1 MKLQFKITDLPDSE
15 RFRTVK
21 IIAEFF
27 RMPLKKARDLV
38 YSGDFVLESNDN
50 ALIDLIASLPKE
62 VKISSFDESLSAAFD
77 SMIQEHIETSINEL
91 DSTKASKTNESDTF
105 VKFIESIKTCVFV
118 HTPYIIITKQK
129 FSNLLDNR
137 DQLSEMYKYRAL
149 YEDLKGSLK
158 SLNKQFEDAIKENSS
173 IS

>member
-1 MKLQFKITDLPDSE
+1 MRLRFKITDLPDSE
-15 RFRTVK
+15 RFRTIK

-38 YSGDFVLESNDN
+38 YSGDFVLESNNN
-50 ALIDLIASLPKE
+50 ALKDLDVSLPKE
-62 VKISSFDESLSAAFD
+62 VKISSVDESPGAVFNP
-77 SMIQEHIETSINEL
+77 MITIHNEP
-91 DSTKASKTNESDTF
+91 DTF
-105 VKFIESIKTCVFV
+105 TKFVEGISTYIFA
-118 HTPYIIITKQK
+118 HTPYVIITKQK
-129 FSNLLDNR
+129 FSSLLDNR
-137 DQLSEMYKYRAL
+137 DELNGMYKYRAL

>member
-15 RFRTVK
+15 RFRTIK

-27 RMPLKKARDLV
+27 RIPLKKARDLV

-50 ALIDLIASLPKE
+50 ALKDLIASLPKE
-62 VKISSFDESLSAAFD
+62 VKISSVDESLSATFD
-77 SMIQEHIETSINEL
+77 SMIQEH
-91 DSTKASKTNESDTF
+91 NESDTF

-118 HTPYIIITKQK
+118 HTPYVIITKQK

-149 YEDLKGSLK
+149 YEDLKGSLE
-158 SLNKQFEDAIKENSS
+158 SLNKQFENAIKENSS

>member
-1 MKLQFKITDLPDSE
+1 MKLQFKITDLTDSE
-15 RFRTVK
+15 RFKTIK

-27 RMPLKKARDLV
+27 RIPLKKARDLV

-50 ALIDLIASLPKE
+50 ALKDLIASLPKE
-62 VKISSFDESLSAAFD
+62 VKISSVDESLSAAFD
-77 SMIQEHIETSINEL
+77 SMIQEH
-91 DSTKASKTNESDTF
+91 NESDTF

-149 YEDLKGSLK
+149 YEDLKGSLE
-158 SLNKQFEDAIKENSS
+158 SLNKQFENAIKENSS

>member
-15 RFRTVK
+15 RFKTIK

-50 ALIDLIASLPKE
+50 ALKDLIASLPKE
-62 VKISSFDESLSAAFD
+62 VKISSVDESLSAAFD
-77 SMIQEHIETSINEL
+77 SMIQEHN
-91 DSTKASKTNESDTF
+91 ASDTF

-118 HTPYIIITKQK
+118 HTPYVIITKQK
-129 FSNLLDNR
+129 FSSLLDNR
-137 DQLSEMYKYRAL
+137 DELNEMYKYRAL
-149 YEDLKGSLK
+149 YEDLKGSLE
-158 SLNKQFEDAIKENSS
+158 SLNKQFENAIKENSS
-173 IS
+173 VS

>member
-1 MKLQFKITDLPDSE
+1 MRLRFKITDLPDSE
-15 RFRTVK
+15 RFRTIK

-50 ALIDLIASLPKE
+50 ALKDLIASLPKE
-62 VKISSFDESLSAAFD
+62 VKISSVDESLSTAFD
-77 SMIQEHIETSINEL
+77 SMIQEH
-91 DSTKASKTNESDTF
+91 NESDTF
-105 VKFIESIKTCVFV
+105 TKFVEGISTYIFA
-118 HTPYIIITKQK
+118 HTPYVIITKQR
-129 FSNLLDNR
+129 FSSLLDNR
-137 DQLSEMYKYRAL
+137 NELNGMYKYRAL

>member
-15 RFRTVK
+15 RFKTIK

-50 ALIDLIASLPKE
+50 ALKDLIASLPKE
-62 VKISSFDESLSAAFD
+62 VKISSVDESLSAAFD
-77 SMIQEHIETSINEL
+77 SMTQEH
-91 DSTKASKTNESDTF
+91 NESDTF

-149 YEDLKGSLK
+149 YEDLKGSLE
-158 SLNKQFEDAIKENSS
+158 SLNKQFENAFKEDSS
-173 IS
+173 VS

>member
-50 ALIDLIASLPKE
+50 ALKDLNASLPKE
-62 VKISSFDESLSAAFD
+62 VKISSIDESLSTAFDSIDESLSTAFD
-77 SMIQEHIETSINEL
+77 SMIQEH
-91 DSTKASKTNESDTF
+91 NESDTF
-105 VKFIESIKTCVFV
+105 TKFVEGISTYIFA
-118 HTPYIIITKQK
+118 HTPYVIITKQR
-129 FSNLLDNR
+129 FSSLLDNR
-137 DQLSEMYKYRAL
+137 NELNGMYKYRAL
-149 YEDLKGSLK
+149 YEDLKGSLE
-158 SLNKQFEDAIKENSS
+158 SLNKQFENAIKENSS

>member
-15 RFRTVK
+15 RFRTIK

-50 ALIDLIASLPKE
+50 ALKDLIASLPKE
-62 VKISSFDESLSAAFD
+62 VKISSVDESLGAVFNP
-77 SMIQEHIETSINEL
+77 MITKHNEP
-91 DSTKASKTNESDTF
+91 DTF
-105 VKFIESIKTCVFV
+105 TKFVEGISTYIFA
-118 HTPYIIITKQK
+118 HTPYVIITKQK
-129 FSNLLDNR
+129 FSSLLDNR
-137 DQLSEMYKYRAL
+137 DELNGMYKYRAL
-149 YEDLKGSLK
+149 YEDLKGSLE
-158 SLNKQFEDAIKENSS
+158 SLNKQFENAIKENSS

>member
-15 RFRTVK
+15 RFRTIK
-21 IIAEFF
+21 IISEFF

-50 ALIDLIASLPKE
+50 ALKDLIASLPKE
-62 VKISSFDESLSAAFD
+62 VKISSVDESLSATFD
-77 SMIQEHIETSINEL
+77 SMIQEH
-91 DSTKASKTNESDTF
+91 NESDTF

-118 HTPYIIITKQK
+118 HTPYVIITKQK

-149 YEDLKGSLK
+149 YEDLKGSLE
-158 SLNKQFEDAIKENSS
+158 SLNKQFENAIKENSS

>member
-15 RFRTVK
+15 RSRTIK
-21 IIAEFF
+21 IIAKFF

-50 ALIDLIASLPKE
+50 ALKDLIASLPKE
-62 VKISSFDESLSAAFD
+62 VKISSIDESLSAAFD
-77 SMIQEHIETSINEL
+77 SMIQEH
-91 DSTKASKTNESDTF
+91 NESDTF
-105 VKFIESIKTCVFV
+105 TKFVEGISTYIFE
-118 HTPYIIITKQK
+118 HTPYVIITKQK
-129 FSNLLDNR
+129 FSSLLDNR
-137 DQLSEMYKYRAL
+137 DELNGMYKYRAL

>member
-1 MKLQFKITDLPDSE
+1 MRLRFKITDLPDSE
-15 RFRTVK
+15 RFRTIK

-38 YSGDFVLESNDN
+38 YSGDFVLKSNDN
-50 ALIDLIASLPKE
+50 ALKDLIASLPKE
-62 VKISSFDESLSAAFD
+62 VKISSVDESLSAAFD
-77 SMIQEHIETSINEL
+77 SMIQEH
-91 DSTKASKTNESDTF
+91 NESDTF

-118 HTPYIIITKQK
+118 HTPYVIITKQK

-149 YEDLKGSLK
+149 YEDLKGSLE
-158 SLNKQFEDAIKENSS
+158 SLNKQFENAIKENSS

>member
-1 MKLQFKITDLPDSE
+1 MRLRFKITDLPDSE
-15 RFRTVK
+15 RFRTIK

-27 RMPLKKARDLV
+27 RMPLKRARDLV

-50 ALIDLIASLPKE
+50 ALKDLIASLPKE
-62 VKISSFDESLSAAFD
+62 VKISSVDESLSATFD
-77 SMIQEHIETSINEL
+77 SMIQEH
-91 DSTKASKTNESDTF
+91 NESDTF

-118 HTPYIIITKQK
+118 HTPYVIITKQK

-149 YEDLKGSLK
+149 YEDLKGSLE
-158 SLNKQFEDAIKENSS
+158 SLNKQFENAIKENSS

>member
-15 RFRTVK
+15 RFRTIK

-50 ALIDLIASLPKE
+50 ALKDLIASLPKE
-62 VKISSFDESLSAAFD
+62 VKISSVDESLSAAFD
-77 SMIQEHIETSINEL
+77 SMIQEH
-91 DSTKASKTNESDTF
+91 NESDTF
-105 VKFIESIKTCVFV
+105 VKFIESIKTYVFV
-118 HTPYIIITKQK
+118 HTPYVIITKQK
-129 FSNLLDNR
+129 FSSLLDNR
-137 DQLSEMYKYRAL
+137 DELNEMYKYRAL
-149 YEDLKGSLK
+149 YEDLKGSLE
-158 SLNKQFEDAIKENSS
+158 SLNKQFENAIKENSS

>member
-1 MKLQFKITDLPDSE
+1 MRLRFKITDLPDSE
-15 RFRTVK
+15 RFRTIK
-21 IIAEFF
+21 IISEFF

-50 ALIDLIASLPKE
+50 ALKDLIASLPKE
-62 VKISSFDESLSAAFD
+62 VKISSVDESLSATFD
-77 SMIQEHIETSINEL
+77 SMIQEH
-91 DSTKASKTNESDTF
+91 NESDTF

-118 HTPYIIITKQK
+118 HTPYVIITKQK

-149 YEDLKGSLK
+149 YEDLKGSLE
-158 SLNKQFEDAIKENSS
+158 SLNKQFENAIKENSS